1 MDLSKAEKTISLL
14 EEHGKKVAKI
24 SEAVE
29 KFEKLSNELKVLPD
43 QIEKNNSSTAV
54 RILELEKKFEKENDN
69 LGKIFKESFKDLNNN
84 NYKEKEELSKKIEM
98 LTHKYVEESDNLRDE
113 IKVLNKSLSEQG
125 NKIKKLQI
133 SGIVITLLTF
143 FIISYVILKF

>member
-1 MDLSKAEKTISLL
+1 MDLSKAEKTISSL

-54 RILELEKKFEKENDN
+54 RILDLEKKFEKENDN
-69 LGKIFKESFKDLNNN
+69 LGKIFKEAIKDLNNN
-84 NYKEKEELSKKIEM
+84 NKKEKEDFSKKIE
-98 LTHKYVEESDNLRDE
+98 TSTIKYVEGIST
-113 IKVLNKSLSEQG
+113 IKIFVKGSIFFLSS
-125 NKIKKLQI
+125 IKPP
-133 SGIVITLLTF
+133 ITIKNPTV
-143 FIISYVILKF
+143 IISSILLFNSYWLTTIK

>member
-1 MDLSKAEKTISLL
+1 MDLSKAEKTISSL

-54 RILELEKKFEKENDN
+54 RILDLEKKFEKENDN
-69 LGKIFKESFKDLNNN
+69 LGKIFKEAIKDLNNN
-84 NYKEKEELSKKIEM
+84 NKKEKEDFSKKIE
-98 LTHKYVEESDNLRDE
+98 TSTIKYVEGIDNIREE
-113 IKVLNKSLSEQG
+113 IKTLNKSLSEQG
-125 NKIKKLQI
+125 NKIKNLQI
-133 SGIVITLLTF
+133 SGIVLILITFT
-143 FIISYVILKF
+143 IISYLVLKF

>member
-24 SEAVE
+24 SEAVQ
-29 KFEKLSNELKVLPD
+29 KFEKLSNELKMLPD

-69 LGKIFKESFKDLNNN
+69 LGKIFETSLKDLNKNN
-84 NYKEKEELSKKIEM
+84 KKDKEELSKKIEL
-98 LTHKYVEESDNLRDE
+98 LTNKFIEGNEKLIDE
-113 IKVLNKSLSEQG
+113 IIVLNKSLTQQV

-133 SGIVITLLTF
+133 SGIILIIITLT
-143 FIISYVILKF
+143 IISYFILKF

>member
-24 SEAVE
+24 SEAVQ
-29 KFEKLSNELKVLPD
+29 KFEKLSNELKMLPD

-69 LGKIFKESFKDLNNN
+69 LGKIFEASLKDLNKNN
-84 NYKEKEELSKKIEM
+84 KKDKEELSKKIEI
-98 LTHKYVEESDNLRDE
+98 LTNKFIEGNENLMDE
-113 IKVLNKSLSEQG
+113 IKVLSKSLSEQS

-133 SGIVITLLTF
+133 SGIILILITFT
-143 FIISYVILKF
+143 IISYLILKF

>member
-1 MDLSKAEKTISLL
+1 MDLSKAEKTISSL

-54 RILELEKKFEKENDN
+54 RILDLEKKFEKENDN
-69 LGKIFKESFKDLNNN
+69 LGKIFKEAIKDLNNN
-84 NYKEKEELSKKIEM
+84 NKKEKE
-98 LTHKYVEESDNLRDE
+98 D
-113 IKVLNKSLSEQG
+113 
-125 NKIKKLQI
+125 
-133 SGIVITLLTF
+133 F
-143 FIISYVILKF
+143 